1 MKTYFIN
8 VDFDGPGFSKFAFAV
23 IKADLNEKR
32 LIDIAKTTISGHCE
46 KLNVNVDEVV
56 INVTAFNEITT

>member
-8 VDFDGPGFSKFAFAV
+8 VDFAGPGFSKFCFDV

-32 LIDIAKTTISGHCE
+32 LIDIAKSAISGHCE
-46 KLNVNVDEVV
+46 KLNVNVDDVT
-56 INVTAFNEITT
+56 INVTAFNEV

>member
-8 VDFDGPGFSKFAFAV
+8 VDFAGPGFSKFCFDV

-32 LIDIAKTTISGHCE
+32 LIDIAKSTIKEHCE
-46 KLNVNVDEVV
+46 KVNVDVDDVV
-56 INVTAFNEITT
+56 INVTAFNEITV

>member
-23 IKADLNEKR
+23 IKADINEQR
-32 LIDIAKTTISGHCE
+32 LIDIAKSTIKGHCE
-46 KLNVNVDEVV
+46 KLNVNVDDVT
-56 INVTAFNEITT
+56 INVTAFNEV